1 MQLEPG
7 QILLP
12 GLVDVHVHLNAPGRE
27 QWEGFKTGTQAAASG
42 GVTTLVDMPLNSI
55 PSTTTTSN
63 LKQKTDRAKDS
74 CYIDVAFWGG
84 VVPDNSEDLVPL
96 IDAGVKGFK
105 CFLCNSGVDEFRHV
119 EEEDLHRALPKIQ
132 HKGRKM
138 LFHAELGD
146 RDEESSHSNRQY
158 ATFLKTS
165 PESMEESAIAL
176 VARLTEQYAPLQ
188 THIVHLSASS
198 ALPILR
204 EARKVKKLP
213 LSVETCIHYLT
224 LEAEVVPEGRTDYK
238 CCPPIRGRANRDA
251 LWQALLDGD
260 IDFIVSDHSPC
271 TADLKR
277 LDEGNFL
284 KAWGGIG
291 GLGLGVSL
299 LYTECR
305 KRNISIC
312 KLVEWMSSK
321 PAKWIGL
328 EEQKGG
334 LQVGADADLVIFDT
348 NNSFEVSEATDMSV
362 VVAAD
367 RFFRIDYPR
376 GSIFQE

>member
-1 MQLEPG
+1 
-7 QILLP
+7 
-12 GLVDVHVHLNAPGRE
+12 VHLNAPGRE

-42 GVTTLVDMPLNSI
+42 GVTTVVDMPLNSI

-63 LKQKTDRAKDS
+63 LKAKTDRATGACHVD
-74 CYIDVAFWGG
+74 IAFWGG
-84 VVPDNSEDLVPL
+84 VVPDNAEDLVPL
-96 IDAGVKGFK
+96 VNAGVKGFK

-119 EEEDLHRALPKIQ
+119 EEADLHKALPKIQ
-132 HKGRKM
+132 HSGRKM

-146 RDEESSHSNRQY
+146 RDEESTHNHRNYS
-158 ATFLKTS
+158 TFLKTS

-198 ALPILR
+198 ALPIIR
-204 EARKVKKLP
+204 EARREKKLP
-213 LSVETCIHYLT
+213 MSVETCIHYLT
-224 LEAEVVPEGRTDYK
+224 LEAETVPEGRTDYK
-238 CCPPIRGRANRDA
+238 CCPPIRGRENRDA
-251 LWQALLDGD
+251 LWQALIDGD

-277 LDEGNFL
+277 LGEGNFL

-291 GLGLGVSL
+291 GLGLGISL
-299 LYTECR
+299 LYTECQ

-321 PAKWIGL
+321 PAAWIGIDKL
-328 EEQKGG
+328 KGG
-334 LQVGADADLVIFDT
+334 IREGADGDFVIFDT
-348 NNSFEVSEATDMSV
+348 SRSFTVSQAQSSFVTKL
-362 VVAAD
+362 
-367 RFFRIDYPR
+367 Y
-376 GSIFQE
+376 

>member
-1 MQLEPG
+1 M
-7 QILLP
+7 
-12 GLVDVHVHLNAPGRE
+12 
-27 QWEGFKTGTQAAASG
+27 
-42 GVTTLVDMPLNSI
+42 
-55 PSTTTTSN
+55 
-63 LKQKTDRAKDS
+63 
-74 CYIDVAFWGG
+74 
-84 VVPDNSEDLVPL
+84 PDNSEDLVPM
-96 IDAGVKGFK
+96 IEAGVKGFK
-105 CFLCNSGVDEFRHV
+105 CFLCDSGVDEFRHV

-138 LFHAELGD
+138 LFHAELGE
-146 RDEESSHSNRQY
+146 RDEESSHSHREY
-158 ATFLKTS
+158 STFLTTS

-176 VARLTEQYAPLQ
+176 VARLSEQYAPLE

-291 GLGLGVSL
+291 GLGLGISL

-321 PAKWIGL
+321 PASWIGL
-328 EEQKGG
+328 ASQKGG
-334 LQVGADADLVIFDT
+334 VRVGADADLVIFDT
-348 NNSFEVSEATDMSV
+348 NHPFKITTEDLYFKNKVSPYMGMQVDGRVIKTFLRGQVVFDHQATEAV
-362 VVAAD
+362 
-367 RFFRIDYPR
+367 F
-376 GSIFQE
+376 GSAKGRLLL